1 MDNIIKNM
9 SSGKALKIYLD
20 IIDGVIRYRSGGIIE
35 IEYPGDTDIYDNY
48 GDLIA
53 SIKCTLKELKNEKM
67 EGLENVEL

>member
-1 MDNIIKNM
+1 MSDNKLLN
-9 SSGKALKIYLD
+9 IYLD
-20 IIDGVIRYRSGGIIE
+20 IFSGYIKYKSGGIIE

-53 SIKCTLKELKNEKM
+53 SIKQTLKELKSEKL